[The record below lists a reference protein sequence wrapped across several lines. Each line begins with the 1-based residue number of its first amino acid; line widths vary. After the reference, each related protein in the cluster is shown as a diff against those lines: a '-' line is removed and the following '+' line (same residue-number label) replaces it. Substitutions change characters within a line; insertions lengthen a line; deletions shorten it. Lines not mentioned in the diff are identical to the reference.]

1 VTEEPDEA
9 RDNPPDE
16 SPETPPSA
24 STPPARGGSAAAAAR
39 RARRIGG
46 RPAGV
51 PRSEDAARPAGGDR
65 AEPGAES
72 AAEPVS
78 MKKGG
83 RPAVP
88 PGISD
93 APTQFPPP
101 PTRVPAAGYPAGDL
115 APEPVVITAVPVWLN
130 WLPAAVL
137 SLGVLAMAIILIVFS
152 NGVWWGKSPTSVPSK
167 LTPPY
172 VREQVLA
179 AAKTCVATTNTY
191 KYTDLQTYET
201 NALAC
206 STGEFTSQLKDTI
219 EKLIMVN
226 APKLKSSQTAQINR
240 GGIEAIS
247 PDGKQWTI
255 LLFGQLTVTNNQN
268 KQPRTD
274 PFAAEVRMDRVGG
287 KWLIGGLTT
296 VSTPLS

>member
-1 VTEEPDEA
+1 MTDDPGTPRDDQPD
-9 RDNPPDE
+9 
-16 SPETPPSA
+16 ETPPA
-24 STPPARGGSAAAAAR
+24 EGAQPSTPPGRSGAAAAAR

-46 RPAGV
+46 RPAGMSQSAGRAA
-51 PRSEDAARPAGGDR
+51 PGAQGAPTGEPEPAAGDAAAQ
-65 AEPGAES
+65 
-72 AAEPVS
+72 PVS
-78 MKKGG
+78 FEKG
-83 RPAVP
+83 RPATDAL
-88 PGISD
+88 D
-93 APTQFPPP
+93 APTQLPPP
-101 PTRVPAAGYPAGDL
+101 AGYPPPGYPGA
-115 APEPVVITAVPVWLN
+115 AQPVVITAVPAWLN

-137 SLGVLAMAIILIVFS
+137 SAGVVTMMVILVVVS
-152 NGVWWGKSPTSVPSK
+152 DGVWWGKSPNSVPAK
-167 LTPPY
+167 MTPPY

-179 AAKTCVATTNTY
+179 AAKNCVATTNTY

-255 LLFGQLTVTNNQN
+255 LLFGQLTVTNNEN

-274 PFAAEVRMDRVGG
+274 PFAAEVRMDRVQGR
-287 KWLIGGLTT
+287 WLIAGLTT